1 MAFEYLMAWY
11 MMTKKLEPF
20 VQNLARLTEFGYAE
34 VPPLYQEAA
43 VIYTYGTKKP
53 VPLEGLT
60 EARRRIEHF
69 SSVFNRYGR
78 NKDAALGELAKD
90 FAGSYFFY
98 FVYASGSM
106 QK

>member
-11 MMTKKLEPF
+11 LMTKKLEPF

-53 VPLEGLT
+53 VPLQGLA
-60 EARRRIEHF
+60 EAQRRIEHF

-78 NKDAALGELAKD
+78 NKDAAFAELVKD
-90 FAGSYFFY
+90 YAGSYFFY
-98 FVYASGSM
+98 YIYASGSV